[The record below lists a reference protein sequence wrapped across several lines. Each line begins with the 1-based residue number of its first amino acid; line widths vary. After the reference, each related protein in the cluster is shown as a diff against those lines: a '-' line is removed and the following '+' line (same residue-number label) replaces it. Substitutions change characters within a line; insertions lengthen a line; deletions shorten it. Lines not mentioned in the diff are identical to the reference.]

1 MILEKE
7 FVLKFFC
14 CNETQFKLI
23 FKVDEQQCIEDA
35 ISCNQVIIE
44 QSMIIIQRI
53 DKWAGSRF
61 GAVAWFTSET
71 IPSLAY
77 TPLEAI
83 QDGYFDA
90 VIQYIEAI
98 ELGGYA

>member
-7 FVLKFFC
+7 FVLNFFC
-14 CNETQFKLI
+14 YNEAQFKLI
-23 FKVDEQQCIEDA
+23 FKIEKQQCIEDA

-44 QSMIIIQRI
+44 QSMIVIQ
-53 DKWAGSRF
+53 KVENWAGSRF
-61 GAVAWFTSET
+61 GAVSWFTSEL
-71 IPSLAY
+71 IPALAY

-83 QDGYFDA
+83 LEGHFDA
-90 VIQYIEAI
+90 VIEYIEVI

>member
-23 FKVDEQQCIEDA
+23 FKIEKQQCIEDA

-44 QSMIIIQRI
+44 QSMIIIQKI
-53 DKWAGSRF
+53 ENWAGSRF
-61 GAVAWFTSET
+61 GAVAWFTSEL
-71 IPSLAY
+71 IPALAY

-83 QDGYFDA
+83 VNGHFDA
-90 VIQYIEAI
+90 VIAYIEAI
-98 ELGGYA
+98 QLGGYA